1 MGRLETIPEDKVAT
15 HTSGSQPEKDSR
27 SRSEILILNEA
38 NEKASHLGNL
48 YPLFLDVVEQL
59 PENIRRTNRKVF
71 NKWRT
76 LLVSVDK
83 YALWGETMKR
93 ALNLRLQNAPGDDG
107 IFQFSSGG
115 LSSSQFYRDG
125 YIQRGI

>member
-27 SRSEILILNEA
+27 SRSEIRILDEA
-38 NEKASHLGNL
+38 KEKASDLSNI

-59 PENIRRTNRKVF
+59 PENIRRTNRNVF

-76 LLVSVDK
+76 LLSSVDI
-83 YALWGETMKR
+83 YASWGEGRKR
-93 ALNLRLQNAPGDDG
+93 ALNLRLQNAPEDDG
-107 IFQFSSGG
+107 IFQF
-115 LSSSQFYRDG
+115 
-125 YIQRGI
+125 

>member
-1 MGRLETIPEDKVAT
+1 MGRLETIPEDKVPI
-15 HTSGSQPEKDSR
+15 HTSDSQQEKDSKDSR

-38 NEKASHLGNL
+38 KEKASDLDNL

-76 LLVSVDK
+76 LLLSVDK
-83 YALWGETMKR
+83 YALWKEARKCV
-93 ALNLRLQNAPGDDG
+93 LNLRLQNEPGDDG
-107 IFQFSSGG
+107 I
-115 LSSSQFYRDG
+115 
-125 YIQRGI
+125 